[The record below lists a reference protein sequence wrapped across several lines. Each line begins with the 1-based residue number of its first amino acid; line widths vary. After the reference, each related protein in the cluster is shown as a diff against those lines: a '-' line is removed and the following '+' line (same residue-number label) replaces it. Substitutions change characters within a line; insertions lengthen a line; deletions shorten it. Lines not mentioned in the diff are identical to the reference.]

1 MFTLS
6 DRKFQSIVDVAVA
19 KMPDELKL
27 CLKEID
33 VVVSEI
39 AEKSDL
45 LGTDLEY
52 EIDLLSLLERIPKS
66 DTYQP
71 DPVMRGQLIIFKM
84 AIENICVDEEEV
96 ASQISITLLE
106 ELGYQPSL

>member
-1 MFTLS
+1 M
-6 DRKFQSIVDVAVA
+6 AVT
-19 KMPDELKL
+19 KMPDELKS

-33 VVVSEI
+33 VVVSDI

-52 EIDLLSLLERIPKS
+52 AIDLLSLLERIPKS
-66 DTYQP
+66 NIYQP
-71 DPVMRGQLIIFKM
+71 DLVLRGQLIIFKV

>member
-1 MFTLS
+1 M
-6 DRKFQSIVDVAVA
+6 AVA
-19 KMPDELKL
+19 KMPDELKS

-33 VVVSEI
+33 VVVSDI

-45 LGTDLEY
+45 LGTDLQN

-66 DTYQP
+66 NTYQP
-71 DPVMRGQLIIFKM
+71 DSVLRGQLTIFKM

-96 ASQISITLLE
+96 TSAISITLLE

>member
-1 MFTLS
+1 M
-6 DRKFQSIVDVAVA
+6 AVA
-19 KMPDELKL
+19 KMPDELKS

-33 VVVSEI
+33 VVVSTI

-66 DTYQP
+66 DIYQP

>member
-1 MFTLS
+1 M
-6 DRKFQSIVDVAVA
+6 AVA
-19 KMPDELKL
+19 KMPDELKS

-33 VVVSEI
+33 VVVSDI

-52 EIDLLSLLERIPKS
+52 AIDLLSLLERIPKS
-66 DTYQP
+66 NIYQP
-71 DPVMRGQLIIFKM
+71 DLVLRGQLIIFKV

-96 ASQISITLLE
+96 ASQISITLSE

>member
-1 MFTLS
+1 M
-6 DRKFQSIVDVAVA
+6 AVA
-19 KMPDELKL
+19 KMPDELKS

-33 VVVSEI
+33 VVVSDI

-52 EIDLLSLLERIPKS
+52 AIDLLSLLERIPKS
-66 DTYQP
+66 NIYQP
-71 DPVMRGQLIIFKM
+71 DLVLRGQLIIIKV

-96 ASQISITLLE
+96 ASQISITLSE

>member
-1 MFTLS
+1 M
-6 DRKFQSIVDVAVA
+6 AVT
-19 KMPDELKL
+19 KMPDELKS

-33 VVVSEI
+33 VVVSTI

-52 EIDLLSLLERIPKS
+52 AIDLLSLLERIPKS
-66 DTYQP
+66 NIYQP
-71 DPVMRGQLIIFKM
+71 DLVLRGQLIIFKV